1 MINELRLRNF
11 KAFKDLELELR
22 PFNLLSGLNSV
33 GKSSI
38 LQSLLVL
45 RQSYLDSERNSAE
58 FPLQL
63 NGEYVELGNVEDV
76 FYRTRGREITD
87 NILEI
92 GITDD
97 IEGENVWRYAR
108 RPNMDF
114 FENGQFNKTDK
125 RIPPISL
132 FSNTG
137 SFQYI
142 QAERIGPRVY
152 TSTNDSKIAK
162 RDLGKAGE
170 YTIHYLD
177 QHQDD
182 RGLPDELLFEGTE
195 GDDRLVEQ
203 VIKWMGTITPNTI
216 LETDMDR
223 QLGVSRLIVDGS
235 RATNVGFG
243 ISYVLPVLVAILSS
257 SPGDIVLLEN
267 PEAHLHPQGQS
278 RMGELI
284 ARAASAGIQII
295 CETHSDHILNGIR
308 LCAKNRLIDPDDVAL
323 HFFAKSVASTTEVEV
338 VTPQLDSYGRLDYW
352 PKGFFDQWGKSLD
365 ALLEGRDEA

>member
-1 MINELRLRNF
+1 MISELRLRNF

-45 RQSYLDSERNSAE
+45 RQSYLESERNSAE

-63 NGEYVELGNVEDV
+63 NGEYIDLGTVEDV
-76 FYRTRGREITD
+76 FYRTRGRETTD

-97 IEGENVWRYAR
+97 IAGENSWKYT
-108 RPNMDF
+108 RPTNVDF
-114 FENGQFNKTDK
+114 FDNPQFTGNE
-125 RIPPISL
+125 SL
-132 FSNTG
+132 ILDTALFNSSG
-137 SFQYI
+137 KFQYI

-170 YTIHYLD
+170 FTIHYLN
-177 QHQDD
+177 QHEDE
-182 RGLPDELLFEGTE
+182 RIPYGELLFEGTD
-195 GDDRLVEQ
+195 GDNRLIDQ
-203 VIKWMGTITPNTI
+203 VIKWMGTISPNTT
-216 LETDMDR
+216 LVTEMNRD
-223 QLGVSRLIVDGS
+223 LGVSRIVVDNS

-257 SPGDIVLLEN
+257 SPEDIVLLEN
-267 PEAHLHPQGQS
+267 PEAHLHPQGQV
-278 RMGELI
+278 RMGELM

-295 CETHSDHILNGIR
+295 CETHSDHILNGVR

-323 HFFAKSVASTTEVEV
+323 HFFAKPDASTAEVEV
-338 VTPQLDSYGRLDYW
+338 VMPQLDSDGRLDFR
-352 PKGFFDQWGKSLD
+352 PEGFFDEFSNSM
-365 ALLEGRDEA
+365 RDLM